1 MYICASILVT
11 HIYICVYVCVYN
23 IFKALICFFLKNK
36 IVLFTQKRRTYPM
49 LVPTGSIF
57 FSVMS
62 GTTSLR
68 GYCALTTKVKL
79 RKYTGLQSSV
89 WGRER
94 HHIKRKAYRPI
105 GDTQR

>member
-1 MYICASILVT
+1 
-11 HIYICVYVCVYN
+11 
-23 IFKALICFFLKNK
+23 
-36 IVLFTQKRRTYPM
+36 M
-49 LVPTGSIF
+49 LVHTGSIF

-89 WGRER
+89 WGR
-94 HHIKRKAYRPI
+94 
-105 GDTQR
+105 DTPHQTQSLQTHWGHPEVELH